1 MHTCSRNYAEVCTVR
16 DGCPNVK
23 RNLVGLQALSDIFT
37 DTVMIFS
44 FSEINIRC
52 NCQVKKPKLKN

>member
-1 MHTCSRNYAEVCTVR
+1 MHTCSRNYAEVCTIR

-23 RNLVGLQALSDIFT
+23 RNFVELQASNDIFT
-37 DTVMIFS
+37 DTVMNFS

>member
-1 MHTCSRNYAEVCTVR
+1 MHTCSRNYAEVCTIR
-16 DGCPNVK
+16 DDCPNVK
-23 RNLVGLQALSDIFT
+23 RNFVELQASNDIFT